1 MAIDIG
7 RNTQVG
13 FALESVALTPE
24 ASPAVYLEPSEAIT
38 LQGKHEPIPV
48 EHATGSRLMDVS
60 SVKGKQWSEGDLPIN
75 LDVVKSGYLFKLA
88 LGNEILATGTPNTHT
103 LYTTVSGNAAKTA
116 TMWVKRSAADE
127 EKFSVG
133 CDSLTMS
140 VTDGI
145 GSLTASLMGTHPQAD
160 SDAAYTTTSGTIFSF
175 ANYSVKFGSTL
186 ANASGNNATPLTNLE
201 LTIAN
206 NLELIHRSQST
217 AGTASNNVQAIRTK
231 DFKVSGSYTLFFED
245 EDHYQEYKNH
255 NKQAMIISFVG
266 NNNEQLD
273 VKIPRFRLDDA
284 TIETG
289 LSDFYAVTGN
299 FVAEDV
305 VESGVRMLQVIL
317 QNSKGTVY

>member
-7 RNTQVG
+7 RLTQVG

-24 ASPAVYLEPSEAIT
+24 SSPAVYLEPSDAIT
-38 LQGKHEPIPV
+38 LQAKHEPIPV

-103 LYTTVSGNAAKTA
+103 FYTTVSGNAAKTA

-127 EKFSVG
+127 ERYSVA
-133 CDSLTMS
+133 CDNLTLN
-140 VTDGI
+140 VTDGL
-145 GSLTASLMGTHPQAD
+145 GTVTASLMGAFPSASATA
-160 SDAAYTTTSGTIFSF
+160 SYTTTSGTIFAF
-175 ANYSVKFGSTL
+175 PNYMAKFGSTL
-186 ANASGNNATPLTNLE
+186 TTAAAASATPLTNFQ

-206 NLELIHRSQST
+206 NIELIHRSQST
-217 AGTASNNVQAIRTK
+217 AGTGSFNVQAIRTK

-245 EDHYQEYKNH
+245 EAHYQEYKNH
-255 NKQAMIISFVG
+255 NKQAMIVSFYG
-266 NNNEQLD
+266 NTNEQLD
-273 VKIPRFRLDDA
+273 IKIPRIRLEDA

-305 VESGVRMLQVIL
+305 IDSGVRMLNVIAS
-317 QNSKGTVY
+317 NGKSTAY